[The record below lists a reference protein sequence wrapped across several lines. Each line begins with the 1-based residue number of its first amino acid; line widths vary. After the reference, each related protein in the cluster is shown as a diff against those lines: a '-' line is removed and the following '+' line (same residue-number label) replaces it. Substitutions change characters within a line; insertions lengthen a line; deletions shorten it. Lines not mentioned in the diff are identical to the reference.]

1 MMDFKAVD
9 ASKKKYDHIYT
20 MDTPA
25 DHRIVEDMR
34 KDWSIT
40 IPAQAS
46 EDQIITALGE
56 EVNRLIT
63 QDFQRLIGLL
73 YRIDISEANLKKL
86 LRDNR
91 ESEAG
96 RIIAWMIL
104 ERQKEKI
111 RSREQSRKDPSDI
124 PEDDRW

>member
-1 MMDFKAVD
+1 MDFKAVD
-9 ASKKKYDHIYT
+9 ACKKKYDHIYT

-34 KDWSIT
+34 KDWSI
-40 IPAQAS
+40 ILPVQAS
-46 EDQIITALGE
+46 EDQIIASLSV
-56 EVNRLIT
+56 EVNRLII
-63 QDFQRLIGLL
+63 QDFQRLVGLL